1 MDFMLNV
8 PIPANVMFAGNDRFS
23 MKSKLYARE
32 NLGST
37 KKTKKQIKTNIL
49 FYSNCMSQKAPL
61 PSLTGHRLKTR
72 KRGKFSRIF
81 D

>member
-23 MKSKLYARE
+23 MKSKLNARKF
-32 NLGST
+32 LGWT
-37 KKTKKQIKTNIL
+37 KKPKNTHEKTKK
-49 FYSNCMSQKAPL
+49 
-61 PSLTGHRLKTR
+61 
-72 KRGKFSRIF
+72 

>member
-1 MDFMLNV
+1 MLNV

-23 MKSKLYARE
+23 MKSMLYARE
-32 NLGST
+32 NLGSM
-37 KKTKKQIKTNIL
+37 KKTIRLIYFFLL

-81 D
+81 V

>member
-8 PIPANVMFAGNDRFS
+8 PIPANVIFAGNDRFS
-23 MKSKLYARE
+23 MKSKLNAKG

-37 KKTKKQIKTNIL
+37 KKPKNTHEKTKK
-49 FYSNCMSQKAPL
+49 
-61 PSLTGHRLKTR
+61 
-72 KRGKFSRIF
+72 

>member
-8 PIPANVMFAGNDRFS
+8 PIPANVMFTGNDRFS

-37 KKTKKQIKTNIL
+37 KKAKKMIYFFTL
-49 FYSNCMSQKAPL
+49 FTA
-61 PSLTGHRLKTR
+61 TV
-72 KRGKFSRIF
+72 
-81 D
+81 